1 MTTKPT
7 PKVSPTEELKLSSL
21 SLKESLD
28 SSAPSAPSPSGDGP
42 GNTLSTFPSPA
53 STPASSRPPSPMMRP
68 QHLPLNALSG
78 LQSMSSANSPANSG
92 PPSANGADDED
103 DDVAPK
109 PVKLRRGSS
118 VGSRPNSA
126 PGSRRGSSTNLAKM
140 EAISGFGGS
149 AAPVF
154 KPKTKARIACV
165 GSGSWATALA
175 RIAAINAADKSDV
188 FEKQVNMWV
197 REKEVSLPR
206 NPLSFAFS
214 PALALISPPNFRAQQ
229 VPGGGLLTELINSE
243 HKNSRYLPDVDL
255 PENLVAVPKLADV
268 VKDATLIIF
277 CVPHQV
283 RLALHLRLPPPRPKH
298 LQPPEG

>member
-21 SLKESLD
+21 QLRESIDKD
-28 SSAPSAPSPSGDGP
+28 SQQAGAASPSGDGP
-42 GNTLSTFPSPA
+42 GNSLSTFPS
-53 STPASSRPPSPMMRP
+53 PASSRPPSPMMRP

-92 PPSANGADDED
+92 PPSASGKDDDDED
-103 DDVAPK
+103 GQPPA

-126 PGSRRGSSTNLAKM
+126 PGSRRGSSANLPKM
-140 EAISGFGGS
+140 EAIAGFGGS
-149 AAPVF
+149 AAPAF

-175 RIAAINAADKSDV
+175 RIAAINAGSKSDV

-197 REKEVSLPR
+197 REKEVSPSLIFSAPR
-206 NPLSFAFS
+206 
-214 PALALISPPNFRAQQ
+214 
-229 VPGGGLLTELINSE
+229 
-243 HKNSRYLPDVDL
+243 D
-255 PENLVAVPKLADV
+255 
-268 VKDATLIIF
+268 TL
-277 CVPHQV
+277 C
-283 RLALHLRLPPPRPKH
+283 
-298 LQPPEG
+298 

>member
-21 SLKESLD
+21 QLKESID
-28 SSAPSAPSPSGDGP
+28 KDNNQHESGATPSGDGP
-42 GNTLSTFPSPA
+42 GNSLSTFPS
-53 STPASSRPPSPMMRP
+53 PASSRPPSPMMRP

-92 PPSANGADDED
+92 PPSASGKDDDED
-103 DDVAPK
+103 DVAPA

-126 PGSRRGSSTNLAKM
+126 PGSRRGSSANLPKM
-140 EAISGFGGS
+140 EAIAGFGGS
-149 AAPVF
+149 SAPVF

-175 RIAAINAADKSDV
+175 RIAAINAASKSDV

-197 REKEVSLPR
+197 REKEVSNKNSAPSQCELCR
-206 NPLSFAFS
+206 SADSLAALCCCRS
-214 PALALISPPNFRAQQ
+214 PA
-229 VPGGGLLTELINSE
+229 
-243 HKNSRYLPDVDL
+243 
-255 PENLVAVPKLADV
+255 
-268 VKDATLIIF
+268 
-277 CVPHQV
+277 
-283 RLALHLRLPPPRPKH
+283 
-298 LQPPEG
+298 EGS